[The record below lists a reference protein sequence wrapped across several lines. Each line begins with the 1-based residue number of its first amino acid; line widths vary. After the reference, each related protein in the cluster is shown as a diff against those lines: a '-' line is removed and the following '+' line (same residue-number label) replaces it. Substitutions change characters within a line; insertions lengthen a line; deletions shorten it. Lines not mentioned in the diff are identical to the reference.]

1 MNIRS
6 VIHVIAIPAVLLGIA
21 LALCWGVSVL
31 QGDPQQVQSGM
42 AWSAGIALLCA
53 LLMWVTT
60 LGAVDLNRRDG
71 FAIVTF
77 GWIGMTV
84 IGSLPYVLT
93 GALPD
98 PVDALFETMS
108 GLTTTGA
115 TVMSDLETMP
125 ATILFWRSLTQ
136 WFGGMGV
143 LVLCV
148 AILPFLGVGGMQI
161 YQAEMP
167 GPSADRLT
175 PRITSTAKLL
185 WGVYVL
191 LTLVEALLLMA
202 GPMEWFDA
210 LCHAFTTMS
219 TGGFSTR
226 SGSIGAFDSVY
237 VETVVTVFMFLAGVN
252 FVLHFRALTGRPVY
266 YIRDREFVFYVMV
279 WAVIVMFTTLNLWAS
294 MTYGSILEAFRASAF
309 TVTSILTTT
318 GYSTADFDQWHTA
331 SRICL
336 IVLMF
341 FGGCAGSTS
350 GGMKM
355 LRIYIVWKKLVR
367 DIRRFVQPQGVFHV
381 KLGEATIQ
389 QEVVTHVTGFVLI
402 FIGIFALATVL
413 MSFWTPDL
421 VTAFSSVVATLG
433 NIGPG
438 LGDVGATRN
447 YASIASEGKI
457 LLALCMLLG
466 RLELYTVL
474 VFFLPSFWRK

>member
-1 MNIRS
+1 MNFRS
-6 VIHVIAIPAVLLGIA
+6 VIHIIAIPAVLMGVS

-31 QGDPQQVQSGM
+31 QGDSAQVQSGM
-42 AWSAGIALLCA
+42 AWSAGIALACA

-60 LGAVDLNRRDG
+60 LGAVGLKRRDG
-71 FAIVTF
+71 FAIVTL
-77 GWIGMTV
+77 GWIGMTL
-84 IGSLPYVLT
+84 IGSVPYMLTGVLT
-93 GALPD
+93 D
-98 PVDALFETMS
+98 PVDAIFETMS

-115 TVMSDLETMP
+115 SVLSDLESVP
-125 ATILFWRSLTQ
+125 STILFWRSLTQ

-175 PRITSTAKLL
+175 PRIASTAKLL

-202 GPMEWFDA
+202 GPMGWFDA

-226 SGSIGAFDSVY
+226 SDSIAAFDSVY
-237 VETVVTVFMFLAGVN
+237 IETVVTVFMFVAGVN
-252 FVLHFRALTGRPVY
+252 FVLHFRALSGHPVHY
-266 YIRDREFVFYVMV
+266 VRDREFVFYFVV
-279 WAVIVMFTTLNLWAS
+279 WGIIVIFTTLNNWAS
-294 MTYGSILEAFRASAF
+294 TSYGSFVDAFRASAF

-318 GYSTADFDQWHTA
+318 GFCTADFDRWHPA

-341 FGGCAGSTS
+341 LGGCAGSTS
-350 GGMKM
+350 GGIKM

-367 DIRRFVQPQGVFHV
+367 DIRRFVQPQGVYHV
-381 KLGEATIQ
+381 KLGETTIQ

-402 FIGIFALATVL
+402 FVGLFTLATLL

-421 VTAFSSVVATLG
+421 ITAFSSVAATLG

-438 LGDVGATRN
+438 LGEVGPTRN
-447 YASIASEGKI
+447 YATMASGGKI
-457 LLALCMLLG
+457 LLVMCMLLG

>member
-1 MNIRS
+1 MNLRS
-6 VIHVIAIPAVLLGIA
+6 VIHVIAVPAVVVGIA
-21 LALCWGVSVL
+21 LACCWGISVL
-31 QGDPQQVQSGM
+31 QDDPAQVQSGM
-42 AWSAGIALLCA
+42 AWSAGIALVCS

-60 LGAVDLNRRDG
+60 LGAVDLGRRDG

-77 GWIGMTV
+77 GWIGMTLM
-84 IGSLPYVLT
+84 GSLPYILT
-93 GALPD
+93 GVLSS
-98 PVDALFETMS
+98 PVDAIFESMS

-115 TVMSDLETMP
+115 SVMTDLESVP
-125 ATILFWRSLTQ
+125 STILFWRSLTQ

-175 PRITSTAKLL
+175 PRIASTAKLL

-191 LTLVEALLLMA
+191 LTLVEALLLMM
-202 GPMEWFDA
+202 GPMGWFDA

-226 SGSIGAFDSVY
+226 SASIAAFDSVY
-237 VETVVTVFMFLAGVN
+237 VEVVITVFMFLAGAN
-252 FVLHFRALTGRPVY
+252 FVLHFRALSGHPVHY
-266 YIRDREFVFYVMV
+266 LRDREFILYFMV
-279 WAVIVMFTTLNLWAS
+279 WAVIVTFTTLNIWSS
-294 MTYGSILEAFRASAF
+294 MSCESLLDAFRASAF

-318 GYSTADFDQWHTA
+318 GFCTADFDQWHTA
-331 SRICL
+331 SRIL
-336 IVLMF
+336 LVVLMF
-341 FGGCAGSTS
+341 CGGCAGSTA

-355 LRIYIVWKKLVR
+355 LRVNIVWKKLVR

-381 KLGEATIQ
+381 KLGETTIQ

-402 FIGIFALATVL
+402 FVGLFALATIL

-421 VTAFSSVVATLG
+421 ETAFSSVAATLG

-438 LGDVGATRN
+438 LGEVGATRN
-447 YASIASEGKI
+447 YAGIAAEGKI
-457 LLALCMLLG
+457 LLVLCMLLG